1 MFLSRPLLLID
12 NFTVVFCLLPSLDIV
27 KMTIPDK
34 SPAVLVDWVD
44 LISNNHHLH
53 SQGFK
58 DKRMEQSK
66 CILEVDKRLETFT
79 AIWWHSCYF
88 GF

>member
-1 MFLSRPLLLID
+1 
-12 NFTVVFCLLPSLDIV
+12 
-27 KMTIPDK
+27 MTIPDK

-58 DKRMEQSK
+58 DKLMEQNK
-66 CILEVDKRLETFT
+66 FTLEVDKRLES
-79 AIWWHSCYF
+79 I
-88 GF
+88 